1 MAFIYRPD
9 NGVTLSPSQAEFLES
24 IENKPSPFQGL
35 TSLKDL
41 RSLTGL
47 SVVVTDRERLREIL
61 FNAKEATYSKIAED
75 HWASNLAEKDIH
87 DRQIWIEE
95 HLNPESPDLSWAY
108 TRGNFF
114 GLTVMRRRF
123 TCLQTTSR
131 LVQARRGTARSMFLV
146 LCLSMK

>member
-47 SVVVTDRERLREIL
+47 SVVVTDRERLGEIL
-61 FNAKEATYSKIAED
+61 FNAKEAPIVRLPRTIGQAILQRKTFMIGKYGLRNTLILK
-75 HWASNLAEKDIH
+75 
-87 DRQIWIEE
+87 
-95 HLNPESPDLSWAY
+95 SPDLSWAY

>member
-61 FNAKEATYSKIAED
+61 FNAKEATYRKIAED
-75 HWASNLAEKDIH
+75 HRASNLAEKDIH
-87 DRQIWIEE
+87 DRQIWIE
-95 HLNPESPDLSWAY
+95 
-108 TRGNFF
+108 
-114 GLTVMRRRF
+114 
-123 TCLQTTSR
+123 
-131 LVQARRGTARSMFLV
+131 
-146 LCLSMK
+146 

>member
-1 MAFIYRPD
+1 MAFIYRPE

-61 FNAKEATYSKIAED
+61 FNAIKATYRKIAED
-75 HWASNLAEKDIH
+75 HRASNLAEKDIH